1 MSSDKLLFN
10 SLINNLDIVKELKRE
25 NKKLHKK
32 VDKLKTKHKALKK
45 YIYYEQ
51 YLSNKHNPDVIDLT
65 HDDNLVKVKKEVV
78 DLTHDNIYIHEEDN
92 NNNKRRFSFKKENT
106 DLKITIPSEIEEIM
120 KPCTPIKKSDS
131 YSDEINQFTKENIKP
146 PYYDVTYTKDKNNNW
161 VKKEEEEKDEVKK
174 NVKLPY
180 RHPHKKLLLEAWM
193 QSPEWNEEGYEM
205 DEEEKEELQ
214 RKFDLLQ
221 EYKQLSYV
229 AKQDKNNEE
238 EEDEEVEYVEVEEEE
253 EEQEE

>member
-78 DLTHDNIYIHEEDN
+78 DLTHDNIYINDPDN
-92 NNNKRRFSFKKENT
+92 QSKKRRFSFEKENSN
-106 DLKITIPSEIEEIM
+106 LKINIPSEIEDTI

-146 PYYDVTYTKDKNNNW
+146 PYYEVTYTKDIFCIF
-161 VKKEEEEKDEVKK
+161 
-174 NVKLPY
+174 Y
-180 RHPHKKLLLEAWM
+180 
-193 QSPEWNEEGYEM
+193 
-205 DEEEKEELQ
+205 
-214 RKFDLLQ
+214 
-221 EYKQLSYV
+221 
-229 AKQDKNNEE
+229 
-238 EEDEEVEYVEVEEEE
+238 
-253 EEQEE
+253 